1 MAEHTIADNVA
12 AWIADV
18 PPEHRGLFDTLHY
31 LILDTLP
38 AAKVALSYNMPTYK
52 IGSQRVSLAHWKGG
66 VTLCTTTAEPVADF
80 RRRHPQFG
88 GGKVTIQFA
97 PDQELPTADIA
108 DLITTAT
115 TT

>member
-1 MAEHTIADNVA
+1 MAEHTIADNVG

-18 PPEHRGLFDTLHY
+18 PPEHRELFDTLHD
-31 LILDTLP
+31 LILATLP
-38 AAKVALSYNMPTYK
+38 AAEVALSYNMPAYK
-52 IGSQRVSLAHWKGG
+52 VGSRRVSLGRWKGG
-66 VTLCTTTAEPVADF
+66 VVLCTTTAEPVADF

-97 PDQELPTADIA
+97 PGQDLPTADIA

-115 TT
+115 AT